1 MSFIKRIMPPKTASP
16 GLGGEISALL
26 ALPNAMTNDASLAA
40 THSAT
45 SFGSLLL
52 HPQCAAPQAEIHLKR
67 LAMVFLLKL
76 GCSARINLDFSNVMA
91 ALLCVGF
98 GAFRQL
104 QVWQQQSQTPDEKLR
119 WNNYQ
124 VQAAESRSDEEMY
137 QKRNLFFFYYAR
149 ITDDL
154 PSSSHLCPVQAQQ
167 RQHGASS
174 PATIPTSGTFRRP
187 YPPVEPSNFQ
197 RYLKYLAFEIFRFSK
212 VCAGR
217 KNKETY
223 VPRAPGETVP
233 SSSYIWV
240 TWVTFPRRAT
250 VQMNR
255 NSRIAIRRRAVR
267 CCSSD
272 AKTRGAGE
280 EGSRAP
286 SVKKKN

>member
-1 MSFIKRIMPPKTASP
+1 MP
-16 GLGGEISALL
+16 SA
-26 ALPNAMTNDASLAA
+26 
-40 THSAT
+40 
-45 SFGSLLL
+45 G
-52 HPQCAAPQAEIHLKR
+52 
-67 LAMVFLLKL
+67 
-76 GCSARINLDFSNVMA
+76 
-91 ALLCVGF
+91 
-98 GAFRQL
+98 
-104 QVWQQQSQTPDEKLR
+104 
-119 WNNYQ
+119 
-124 VQAAESRSDEEMY
+124 
-137 QKRNLFFFYYAR
+137 
-149 ITDDL
+149 
-154 PSSSHLCPVQAQQ
+154 QQ

-250 VQMNR
+250 VKMNR

-267 CCSSD
+267 CYSSAAGGGTGRALQKPEEQERKEAELPPLKKTTQNEIKKQAYQMHFRLETTPFFRTTPCLTGD
-272 AKTRGAGE
+272 CPAKTKRRFERNPAALLLACSAALLLPASAE
-280 EGSRAP
+280 EERE
-286 SVKKKN
+286 KKKNTKKKHAIMCR